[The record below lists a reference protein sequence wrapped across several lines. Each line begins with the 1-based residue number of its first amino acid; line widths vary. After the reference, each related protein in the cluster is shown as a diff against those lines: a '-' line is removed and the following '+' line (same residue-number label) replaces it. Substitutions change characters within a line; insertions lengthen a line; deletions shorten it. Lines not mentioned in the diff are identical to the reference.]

1 MFGLFSYDPQ
11 YVNFENVQQAC
22 QRSTYYILINVLSI
36 QEQDCLIKG
45 TIDASLE
52 EQIVNEMLSSIVE
65 PDKPIIVYG
74 KNNQDKRVI
83 QKATQLHN
91 LGVKQVYIYQ
101 GGMVEW
107 LLLQDIYGDEQ
118 FSTTKRVIDLL
129 KYRSTMTRII

>member
-65 PDKPIIVYG
+65 PD
-74 KNNQDKRVI
+74 NR
-83 QKATQLHN
+83 L
-91 LGVKQVYIYQ
+91 
-101 GGMVEW
+101 
-107 LLLQDIYGDEQ
+107 
-118 FSTTKRVIDLL
+118 
-129 KYRSTMTRII
+129 